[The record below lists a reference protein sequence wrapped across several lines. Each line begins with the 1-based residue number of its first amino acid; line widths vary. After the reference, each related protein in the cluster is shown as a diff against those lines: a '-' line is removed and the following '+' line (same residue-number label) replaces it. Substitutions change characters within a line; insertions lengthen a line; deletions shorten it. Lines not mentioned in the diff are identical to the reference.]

1 MCSQAWSWK
10 WSRMV
15 TGTSCSRGAC
25 FRTPSSAISAAI
37 LGCTQRFG
45 AGLDFER
52 LAMIRYKIG
61 DIRKIVEARVA

>member
-1 MCSQAWSWK
+1 MQPGVELEVEPDGHWYELLAWGVFSDTIV
-10 WSRMV
+10 RHLGGDPGLH
-15 TGTSCSRGAC
+15 T
-25 FRTPSSAISAAI
+25 AI
-37 LGCTQRFG
+37 G